1 MICKLQLSV
10 PIQVER
16 HSRSS
21 PLQFMLAVPMF
32 RVPPFPLSARRER
45 SGFDK
50 TTRSHIPVKDRKFV
64 AALYWI
70 TCQVVDTDIQMI
82 GVKGCLTILELD
94 IPLQPDRRGS
104 SRFPSLR
111 HRLTSCSPNRHGH
124 HSSSSSIIIPV
135 ETGSTRVSFT
145 PCRSESSPA
154 PLIRDYW

>member
-1 MICKLQLSV
+1 MTSYRDMIGKLQLSV

-104 SRFPSLR
+104 SRFRAYVTSLR
-111 HRLTSCSPNRHGH
+111 HAPRTAMVTIHHH
-124 HSSSSSIIIPV
+124 HSMSFVSSA
-135 ETGSTRVSFT
+135 EGDLRFLY
-145 PCRSESSPA
+145 R
-154 PLIRDYW
+154 